1 MVIAKAANI
10 GGGRVAYLLKKSRQM
25 KIKKK
30 PAKEYP
36 ANLQILN
43 QAPKFRFR
51 RPEARKVNREEEEE
65 VDMKVDSQP
74 QGRHHNKKLPPASD
88 SIGEEDIIHF

>member
-1 MVIAKAANI
+1 MVIAKAVNI
-10 GGGRVAYLLKKSRQM
+10 EGGRVAYLLKKSRQM

-30 PAKEYP
+30 HAKEYS

-51 RPEARKVNREEEEE
+51 KPEAKRK
-65 VDMKVDSQP
+65 
-74 QGRHHNKKLPPASD
+74 
-88 SIGEEDIIHF
+88 